1 MFPKLICVIAC
12 VRRSLFF
19 YWWVLHS
26 MFICL
31 PVDRHLGCFQSWL
44 LGLDCYGHL
53 CTSFCK
59 YVFISLQKIPK
70 SRAAELEGGQLLNFI
85 GNCQTGLQSGCTFFF
100 FLPALYDKVFQ
111 SLHILTKFWC
121 YSLFNFS
128 HSNECDMIL

>member
-100 FLPALYDKVFQ
+100 FYQHCMTKYSSRFISSPSFGATAFL
-111 SLHILTKFWC
+111 ILV
-121 YSLFNFS
+121 
-128 HSNECDMIL
+128 ILMNVI